1 MGKWSAD
8 QGEQRKHTDVMRGKG
23 EGVRAK
29 RVSGVGVGGGGGEEG
44 GGGGGGRE
52 EGGGGGY
59 RRRLGRRGRTER
71 TWRCGW

>member
-29 RVSGVGVGGGGGEEG
+29 RVSGVGV
-44 GGGGGGRE
+44 RIK
-52 EGGGGGY
+52 
-59 RRRLGRRGRTER
+59 RGRGLQAPP
-71 TWRCGW
+71 WPAWKDGKDMALWLVNMAKGYSC